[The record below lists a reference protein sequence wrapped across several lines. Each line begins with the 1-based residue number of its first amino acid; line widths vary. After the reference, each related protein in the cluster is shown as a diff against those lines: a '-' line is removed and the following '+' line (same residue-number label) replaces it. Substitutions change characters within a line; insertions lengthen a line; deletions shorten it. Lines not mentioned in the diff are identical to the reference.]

1 MMNQTLMQI
10 MALGVALVAGVAF
23 AIYGMRYRN
32 QSPPTRPVAVF
43 RALAD
48 EVGRVAEEG
57 ASIHVA
63 LGHGSLIGDDAMTSV
78 AALQGLSALL
88 DLSAAYD
95 TPPLITTSDPTL
107 YLLAG
112 DWLRRAYA
120 RLGSI
125 DLYKSAAVQFTAASP
140 ITYAAMA
147 ATYLADGGIGSNVIL
162 GAFTQEATLLT
173 TTAEQRGIHTSGGTT
188 APQGLGALYPALD
201 QEQLALGEDMFAGG
215 AAVSS
220 RSSALVSLWAQDVLR
235 WLVILGILGAALIS
249 LTGLGGA

>member
-1 MMNQTLMQI
+1 MINQTLMQF
-10 MALGVALVAGVAF
+10 MAMGLVLVAVIAF
-23 AIYGMRYRN
+23 ALYGMRYRN
-32 QSPPTRPVAVF
+32 QSPPTRSIPVF
-43 RALAD
+43 RSLAD

-63 LGHGSLIGDDAMTSV
+63 LGNGSLIGEDAMTSV

-125 DLYKSAAVQFTAASP
+125 DLYKSAAVQFTASSP
-140 ITYAAMA
+140 VTYAATA
-147 ATYLADGGIGSNVIL
+147 ATYLSDGGISSNVIL

-173 TTAEQRGIHTSGGTT
+173 TAAEKRGIHSFGGTT
-188 APQGLGALYPALD
+188 TPQGLGALYPALD
-201 QEQLALGEDMFAGG
+201 QEQLVIGEDMFASG
-215 AAVSS
+215 AVVSQ
-220 RSSALVSLWAQDVLR
+220 RSSALASLSAQDILR
-235 WLVILGILGAALIS
+235 WLVIIGILGSTLIS
-249 LTGLGGA
+249 LVELGGA